1 MIVFVSFFNSRN
13 GLLAVVGILSMVRNG
28 SIENGRCLSRQH
40 GVPFDFYFKFQVAQR
55 RSEKLRIG
63 FSCALKFEVPQRFQV
78 RNGHF
83 RMRTLS
89 LANSVE
95 RGS

>member
-1 MIVFVSFFNSRN
+1 LLFDSFFYSRN
-13 GLLAVVGILSMVRNG
+13 GLLAGVGIMSMVRNG
-28 SIENGRCLSRQH
+28 SIENGRGLSRQH
-40 GVPFDFYFKFQVAQR
+40 GLPFDFNFKFQVAQL
-55 RSEKLRIG
+55 RSEKLRSG
-63 FSCALKFEVPQRFQV
+63 FSCALKFEVAQRFQL